1 MKVLSQ
7 IAAIAATLVVY
18 TLPAVAQQQEL
29 AAQLNEEGKQLI
41 YKQQYHEASEKFRQ
55 AVARVPEPKY
65 FYNLCASLAQE
76 GELAQAYTACVAVGN
91 NNPTPELAA
100 KAQSLTQRIEAD
112 AKARGIALQPAADPN
127 VAPDG
132 TPPDPTNPTLPPP
145 NPTNPTSV
153 GPAPAAPPAQ
163 NLFVGTSSDNKYTW
177 TLGLDLYG
185 GAGKIG
191 SNDAYGTASGGLRIK
206 IDYLLNRARRIGA
219 QGYFQYTHFGQGE
232 MQGAQVYTLDVM
244 DFGIAAYKDFCVKER
259 LCLRPLVG
267 AQLAFMSPND
277 DDTDGDGTQT
287 FDYAALGARLE
298 LGAHF
303 AFGGRLQ
310 HVLGIAVGTNAY
322 TRVLSESMDGSAE
335 SVSLDE
341 GGAAGYFALGY
352 TYRFDTPLGSSPF
365 VTLE

>member
-7 IAAIAATLVVY
+7 IAAAAATLAVY
-18 TLPAVAQQQEL
+18 TLPALAQQQEL

-41 YKQQYHEASEKFRQ
+41 YKGQYHEASEKFRQ
-55 AVARVPEPKY
+55 AVARSPEAKY

-76 GELAQAYTACVAVGN
+76 GELAEAHTACVAVGN
-91 NNPTPELAA
+91 NNPTPELAT
-100 KAQSLTQRIEAD
+100 KAQNLTQRIEAD
-112 AKARGIALQPAADPN
+112 AKTRGIALQPAGDPN
-127 VAPDG
+127 VPPEG
-132 TPPDPTNPTLPPP
+132 TPPDPNNPNPTTPA
-145 NPTNPTSV
+145 NPTNPTPV
-153 GPAPAAPPAQ
+153 GAPAAAPAQ

-191 SNDAYGTASGGLRIK
+191 SDDAYGTASGGLRIK

-232 MQGAQVYTLDVM
+232 MQGSTVSTLDVM

-259 LCLRPLVG
+259 LCLRPLAG

-277 DDTDGDGTQT
+277 SDGDGQQT

-310 HVLGIAVGTNAY
+310 HVFGVAVGTNAY

-335 SVSLDE
+335 SVHLE
-341 GGAAGYFALGY
+341 KGGAAGYFALGY